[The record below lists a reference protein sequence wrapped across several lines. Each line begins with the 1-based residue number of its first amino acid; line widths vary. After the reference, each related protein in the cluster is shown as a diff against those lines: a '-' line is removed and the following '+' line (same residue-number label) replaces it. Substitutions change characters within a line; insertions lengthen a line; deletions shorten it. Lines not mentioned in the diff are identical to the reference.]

1 MATTVM
7 RFRNGAGKRRN
18 QRALQRAANT
28 IAKREEFIEKYLG
41 ALRER
46 QRIEKQSENHGGL
59 VF

>member
-1 MATTVM
+1 M

-18 QRALQRAANT
+18 QRALQTAANT

>member
-1 MATTVM
+1 M

-18 QRALQRAANT
+18 QRALQTAADT

-46 QRIEKQSENHGGL
+46 QRIEKQSESHGGL